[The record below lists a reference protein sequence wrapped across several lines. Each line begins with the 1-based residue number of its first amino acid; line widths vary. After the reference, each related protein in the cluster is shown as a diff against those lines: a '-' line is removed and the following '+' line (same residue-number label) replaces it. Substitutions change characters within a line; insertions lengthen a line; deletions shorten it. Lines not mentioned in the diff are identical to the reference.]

1 MDPQISVSLPI
12 APVPNIFKC
21 PLNLLQDPAEAQ
33 RQFKQWLLKRYS
45 KGRLYKDKSALL
57 PFPQFMYSAK
67 PDAVQVP
74 TITVTSTKG
83 RTMFLH
89 ETWDFRAL
97 VRRSWRRIRR

>member
-1 MDPQISVSLPI
+1 MDPQISVSLPV

-33 RQFKQWLLKRYS
+33 RQFKQWLLSYS
-45 KGRLYKDKSALL
+45 KERLYKDKSALL
-57 PFPQFMYSAK
+57 PFPQFMYNAK

-83 RTMFLH
+83 RTLFLH
-89 ETWDFRAL
+89 ENWDFRDL